1 MKKLITIWAVVA
13 LGIAISGLAQADILN
28 VPDPYSTIQAA
39 IDQANPG
46 DTIMVAAGTYN
57 ERLTINKSLTLLGA
71 QAGVDP
77 TPDGARTNPANESI
91 VDVTVLGYA
100 NPDIAIEVGSGAT
113 DVTIEG
119 FTLVGDPTN
128 PLADTSVIRCG
139 GSAGTADNVT
149 ISNNIIDGKYGIL
162 YKGGNTLTVNQ
173 NRMVTNKVGVTVQP
187 NPATNV
193 TISDN
198 VFSLG
203 SSPVGD
209 ESAIYMTSTS
219 NSRVMGNT
227 ATGFVNGNG
236 VGGSNLTNL
245 SVSNNSFIGNKKAVN
260 IWGSTYFVKICRNV
274 IRDSLE
280 HGISIKGQDISIT
293 GNVIE
298 NNGDVGVNIARH
310 VIDTERVNVNF
321 NKITGNVN
329 YGLRVN
335 INKEAETVD
344 ATKNWWGTTD
354 LSSIAT
360 MIDVIIPGNATFDPP
375 LSTGHIQMAFG
386 GNRLAETQ
394 NNDGGWDWPL
404 DDGDPTS
411 GSAANTIGPIAMGL
425 AKAYRTTGDSDLLVA
440 LQDAATFLQAKTN
453 NFSPSDGYLAAEL
466 DRVLVGTTN
475 VDHVTTNF
483 YDELA
488 AGTYDKDGAGTF
500 YDSVAYVQWI
510 RDRRFAQNIPNL
522 AAWDLGMGLV
532 GAASC
537 GVTGADLQ
545 AWIDGVK
552 AEVNELDGNAYYD
565 VIGLAGAVYGLAFV
579 GEDFDPSSGEH
590 SGASSLADLA
600 DILASYQISESGG
613 FTWNSNYVTPY
624 QYNETIQETAYATLA
639 LLEIGGH
646 TDSVGEAAQYLR
658 SMQLCTG
665 GWENYVGSPTG
676 ENNEVTA
683 EALWAIA
690 AAQPTIQSITVVPDL
705 VQVGNSVDLTA
716 IFTNPDA
723 EDTCTATIDWDD
735 GSPPTPGY
743 IDIVDGNYEVTDDD
757 HICNQTGVF
766 TVTLTVTDDDG
777 YSDHM
782 EFRYLVVYNPEG
794 GFVTG
799 GGWINSPEG
808 AYAADPLLTGKATFG
823 FVSKYKKGAEA
834 PTGNTEFQFHAA
846 DLNFHSSSYE
856 WLLVTGSDYARFKG
870 AGTINGM
877 GDYKF
882 MLWAGDDD
890 PDTFRIRIWWED
902 DSDSVEHVV
911 YDNGFDQAIGG
922 GSIVVH
928 TPKK

>member
-1 MKKLITIWAVVA
+1 MKKLLTICAVVTLVLA
-13 LGIAISGLAQADILN
+13 VSGLIRAGTIN
-28 VPDPYSTIQAA
+28 VPADYTLIQAA
-39 IDQANPG
+39 ITAANPG
-46 DTIMVAAGTYN
+46 DTIMVAAGMYN

-77 TPDGARTNPANESI
+77 TPDGVRTDPLAESI
-91 VDVTVLGYA
+91 VTEAGLSTP
-100 NPDIAIEVGSGAT
+100 NPDVLVEIPSGVT
-113 DVTIEG
+113 SVTIDG
-119 FTLVGDPTN
+119 FTLNGDQTN
-128 PLADTSVIRCG
+128 TTADTSVVRCWD
-139 GSAGTADNVT
+139 DNIT
-149 ISNNIIDGKYGIL
+149 ISNNIIDGMYAVL
-162 YKGGNTLTVNQ
+162 YKGNDYLNVSQ
-173 NRMVTNKVGVTVQP
+173 NRMVVNKLGVTVQP

-203 SSPVGD
+203 GSPVGG

-219 NSRVMGNT
+219 DSSINGNT
-227 ATGFVNGNG
+227 ATGFVNGRG
-236 VGGSNLTNL
+236 AGGSNVTNL
-245 SVSNNSFIGNKKAVN
+245 LISGNSFIGNN
-260 IWGSTYFVKICRNV
+260 DGISFWGNTTFVTICKNV
-274 IRDSLE
+274 LSDSLRY
-280 HGISIKGQDISIT
+280 GINIKGQDISIF

-298 NNGDVGVNIARH
+298 NNGSVGVNIALH
-310 VIDTERVNVNF
+310 VIDTRRVNVNF

-329 YGLRVN
+329 YGMRVN
-335 INKEAETVD
+335 INDEAETVD

-354 LSSIAT
+354 LSSIAA
-360 MIDVIIPGNATFDPP
+360 MIDVITPGYATFDPP
-375 LSTGHIQMAFG
+375 LLTGYIQMAFG

-425 AKAYRTTGDSDLLVA
+425 AKAYLTTGDSDLLVA

-475 VDHVTTNF
+475 VDHVTTYF

-488 AGTYDKDGAGTF
+488 AGMYDRDGLGTL
-500 YDSVAYVQWI
+500 YDSAAYVQWN

-579 GEDFDPSSGEH
+579 GEDFDPTSGEH
-590 SGASSLADLA
+590 SAASNLADLA

-613 FTWNSNYVTPY
+613 FTWNSNYVIPY

-646 TDSVGEAAQYLR
+646 TDEVGEAVQYLR

-690 AAQPTIQSITVVPDL
+690 AAQPSIQSITVVPDL
-705 VQVGNSVDLTA
+705 VQVENSVVLTA
-716 IFTNPDA
+716 IFTNPDP
-723 EDTCTATIDWDD
+723 EDTFTATIDWGD
-735 GSPPTPGY
+735 GSQTTPDS
-743 IDIVDGNYEVTDDD
+743 IDIEDGNYRVTAT
-757 HICNQTGVF
+757 HTCNQTGVF
-766 TVTLTVTDDDG
+766 TVILTVTDDDG
-777 YSDHM
+777 DSDQM
-782 EFRYLVVYNPEG
+782 EFRYLVVYDPEG

-808 AYAADPLLTGKATFG
+808 AYAADPLLTGEATFG

-890 PDTFRIRIWWED
+890 PDTFRVRIWWED